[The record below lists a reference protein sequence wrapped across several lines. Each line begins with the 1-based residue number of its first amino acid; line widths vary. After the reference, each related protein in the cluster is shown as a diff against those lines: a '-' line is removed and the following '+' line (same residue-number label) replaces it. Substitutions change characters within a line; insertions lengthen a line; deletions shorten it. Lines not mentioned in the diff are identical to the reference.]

1 MATGPATLSLVNLI
15 KAVASQ
21 IILWHHFALY
31 GPMSDTVNPQLGVL
45 ADWLLDYGP
54 LAVQAFLVV
63 GGFLAAQ
70 SLAQRKVPLTLLKL
84 PQHLFQRYLRLAIPM
99 VIALIMAI
107 AASALARAL
116 IDHPTISDAPTLS
129 QVVAHLFLLQDI
141 TDHEPLSAGVWYV
154 AIDFQLFGL
163 FSLMAVAGIRH
174 ALVLCTGLMLL
185 SLFWFNLNTELDIWA
200 VYFFGAYGLGVLAS
214 FAARD
219 ERRAWWLIAMTGILS
234 VALLFDWRSRI
245 LVAGLVALGLAA
257 TGGQLTWRLARHWVV
272 NRLADISYAV
282 FLVHYPV
289 LRAVGA
295 VVDYCWPDQIVA
307 NTVGLLMAWVLS
319 LWLGYGLTQLTAGF
333 PGKSWRAY
341 WPFRR
346 RRSATRLR

>member
-1 MATGPATLSLVNLI
+1 MASLR
-15 KAVASQ
+15 A
-21 IILWHHFALY
+21 LWADVGYGQSAL
-31 GPMSDTVNPQLGVL
+31 GAL
-45 ADWLLDYGP
+45 ADWLLDYGS
-54 LAVQAFLVV
+54 LAVQGFLVV

-84 PQHLFQRYLRLAIPM
+84 PRHLFQRYLRLAVPM

-116 IDHPTISDAPTLS
+116 IDHPTISDAPTLN
-129 QVVAHLFLLQDI
+129 QMVAHLFLVQDI
-141 TDHEPLSAGVWYV
+141 ADHEPLSAGVWYV
-154 AIDFQLFGL
+154 AIDFQLFCL

-174 ALVLCTGLMLL
+174 ALVLCAGLMAL

-219 ERRAWWLIAMTGILS
+219 ERRMWWLMAMTGIL
-234 VALLFDWRSRI
+234 VAALLFDWRSRI
-245 LVAGLVALGLAA
+245 FVAGLTALALAA
-257 TGGQLTWRLARHWVV
+257 TGGQLAWRFARHWAV

-295 VVDYCWPDQIVA
+295 VVDYCWPDQIAA
-307 NTVGLLMAWVLS
+307 NAVGLLMAWVLS

-333 PGKSWRAY
+333 PMQAWRTH
-341 WPFRR
+341 WLFRG